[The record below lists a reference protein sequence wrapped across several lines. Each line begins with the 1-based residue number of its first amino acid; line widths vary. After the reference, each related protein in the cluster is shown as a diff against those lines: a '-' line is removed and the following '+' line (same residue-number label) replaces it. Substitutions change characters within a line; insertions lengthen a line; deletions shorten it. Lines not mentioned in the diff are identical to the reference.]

1 VQTAA
6 TSNGFHRDR
15 ACHCDR
21 ERQEERESEGKSERE
36 SARESVCVRE
46 RVSVC
51 VCMHAR
57 VCACVCLWECV
68 CIPQQLVTVFIE
80 IAHVVVV
87 VARGLLKFHIIK
99 IQPLFFFL
107 EWRRPSFI
115 TGLSGWSAPQLHMQN
130 HYRTDF

>member
-1 VQTAA
+1 MQTAA

-36 SARESVCVRE
+36 SARESVCERE
-46 RVSVC
+46 SECMRV
-51 VCMHAR
+51 HA
-57 VCACVCLWECV
+57 CACMCLWECV